1 MNFETITFKK
11 EEHIAVITFNRPER
25 LNAMN
30 VEFFPEMVAA
40 LEDVRQDMDM
50 RVLILTGAGRAFC
63 AGADIK
69 SGSLEGEGIPP
80 GSSAEYMR
88 QTLIRKLMVPIR
100 TLFNLEIPT
109 IAMVNGVAAGGGF
122 DWALACDIRIG
133 SENAR
138 FMVAYTK
145 VGLFPDMGG
154 TWLMPRA
161 MGLAKAAELIFTGDF
176 LEAKEA
182 ERIGVLNRVVP
193 AADLE
198 KETMELARKIAAN
211 PPLALRLAKIQ
222 LHKGLLWDFDTA
234 LEVEAGFVP
243 IVMTSKD
250 LQEAITAVV
259 EKRKATFVG
268 E

>member
-1 MNFETITFKK
+1 MKFETIILKK
-11 EEHIAVITFNRPER
+11 EEHIAVITLNRPER

-30 VEFFPEMVAA
+30 VQLFDEMIAA
-40 LEDVRQDMDM
+40 LENVRQDKEV
-50 RVLILTGAGRAFC
+50 RVLILTGAGKAFC

-80 GSSAEYMR
+80 GSSAEFMR
-88 QTLIRKLMVPIR
+88 QTLLQRLMVPTR
-100 TLFNLEIPT
+100 MLFNLEIPT

-138 FMVAYTK
+138 FMVAYTR
-145 VGLFPDMGG
+145 VGLFPDAGG

-161 MGLAKAAELIFTGDF
+161 MGLAKASELIFTGDF

-198 KETMELARKIAAN
+198 RETMELARKIAAN
-211 PPLALRLAKIQ
+211 PPLALRLAKLQ
-222 LHKGLLWDFDTA
+222 LRKGLLWDLDTA
-234 LEVEAGFVP
+234 LEVEAGFAP

-250 LQEAITAVV
+250 LQEAITAFV